1 MLESQKKLK
10 KIIQVM
16 KGGEYENKENQRFSS
31 IHFSKPGERKM
42 KTKKLIRLFILA
54 SLVIVLTLQNVLAIG
69 ITPGRKT
76 LNFEPG
82 LHEEVGFSIINSE
95 HKDMSVVF
103 MVKGDLS
110 ESITLTQ
117 TYAEFLASEGSKSFS
132 YTVDLPQKFD
142 KPGKY
147 EAEIIA
153 LEMPKDIKEQGAF
166 VGATVAVVTQLHVY
180 VPYPGKYIE
189 AEVDIIESREEGK
202 IFFLIPMINR
212 GKLDI
217 VNAKAEVDI
226 YTSLNEKI
234 VTLETDTESLNSLER
249 KQLMA
254 EWAADVN
261 PGKYLAIAT
270 IMYDN
275 QVTKVEKEFNIGEMS
290 LQILEVIIRD
300 FELGEIAKFNTLVEN
315 KWSNDL
321 KEVYL
326 NILVYNDEGEIMADF
341 KSPTYDIDALSKSE
355 MVSYW
360 DTAGVKKGTYDG
372 KIILKYEGKSTEKNI
387 QLKIT
392 DDEIEVIGVTGHV
405 IVKKKSTFNA
415 NNLLIILV
423 IFLIVVNIVWF
434 VIVKR
439 LVKRKK

>member
-1 MLESQKKLK
+1 M
-10 KIIQVM
+10 
-16 KGGEYENKENQRFSS
+16 N
-31 IHFSKPGERKM
+31 
-42 KTKKLIRLFILA
+42 TKKSKIFNATKSLAVPSHRRRGKDFVGKIKLFILV

-69 ITPGRKT
+69 ITPGRTT

-82 LHEEVGFSIINSE
+82 LHKEVGFSIINSE

-103 MVKGDLS
+103 IVKGNLS

-117 TYAEFLASEGSKSFS
+117 TYVEFLASEESKSFS
-132 YTVDLPQKFD
+132 YTVDLPQKFN

-147 EAEIIA
+147 EAEIVA

-189 AEVDIIESREEGK
+189 AEVDVIESREEGK

-217 VNAKAEVDI
+217 VNAKAVIDV
-226 YTSLNEKI
+226 YTSLNEK
-234 VTLETDTESLNSLER
+234 VVSLETDTESLNSLER
-249 KQLMA
+249 KQVMA
-254 EWAADVN
+254 EWTADVN
-261 PGKYLAIAT
+261 PGKYLAVAT

-275 QVTKVEKEFNIGEMS
+275 QVTKVEKEFNIGEMA
-290 LQILEVIIRD
+290 LEILEVIIRD

-321 KEVYL
+321 TEVYL

-415 NNLLIILV
+415 NNILIILV